1 MRIGLYPGTFDP
13 LTLGHVDIIRRASYL
28 VDKLV
33 IGVAVNNSK
42 SPMFSLQE
50 RVNMINEEIESIE
63 NEFKIQ
69 IITHPFENLLI
80 ECAKDV
86 NANIIIRGLRAV
98 SDFEFEF
105 QMVGMNRV
113 LSNEIE
119 TVFLM
124 ADNSYQPI
132 ASKLVKEIARLGGN
146 TQKFVPNSVY
156 KRLMN
161 IKSIKN

>member
-69 IITHPFENLLI
+69 IIMCFNHQ
-80 ECAKDV
+80 K
-86 NANIIIRGLRAV
+86 G
-98 SDFEFEF
+98 SK
-105 QMVGMNRV
+105 QH
-113 LSNEIE
+113 
-119 TVFLM
+119 FL
-124 ADNSYQPI
+124 
-132 ASKLVKEIARLGGN
+132 
-146 TQKFVPNSVY
+146 
-156 KRLMN
+156 
-161 IKSIKN
+161 

>member
-1 MRIGLYPGTFDP
+1 MKIGLYPGTFDP
-13 LTLGHVDIIRRASYL
+13 LTLGHLDIIRRASLL

-50 RVNMINEEIESIE
+50 RVNMINEEIKIIE
-63 NEFKIQ
+63 GEFGIQ

-98 SDFEFEF
+98 SDFEYEF

-124 ADNSYQPI
+124 ADNSYQSI
-132 ASKLVKEIARLGGN
+132 ASKLVKEIARLGGDTKN
-146 TQKFVPNSVY
+146 FVPSSVH
-156 KRLMN
+156 KRLIN
-161 IKSIKN
+161 ITLES

>member
-42 SPMFSLQE
+42 SPMFSLKE
-50 RVNMINEEIESIE
+50 RVNMINEEIIFIE

-80 ECAKDV
+80 QCAKDV

-98 SDFEFEF
+98 SDFEYEF

>member
-50 RVNMINEEIESIE
+50 RVNMINEEIELIE

-98 SDFEFEF
+98 SDFEYEF

>member
-50 RVNMINEEIESIE
+50 RVNMINEEIELIE

-98 SDFEFEF
+98 SDFEYEF
-105 QMVGMNRV
+105 LMTGMNR
-113 LSNEIE
+113 SIDKDIE
-119 TVFLM
+119 TIFLM
-124 ADNSYQPI
+124 SSEKYHFI
-132 ASKLVKEIARLGGN
+132 SSRFIKEIHKLGGDIS
-146 TQKFVPNSVY
+146 KSVPKPVLDFLS
-156 KRLMN
+156 K
-161 IKSIKN
+161 I

>member
-13 LTLGHVDIIRRASYL
+13 LTMGHVDIIRRASLL

-69 IITHPFENLLI
+69 IINKIFKFNYFRYFWRLKLI
-80 ECAKDV
+80 
-86 NANIIIRGLRAV
+86 
-98 SDFEFEF
+98 
-105 QMVGMNRV
+105 
-113 LSNEIE
+113 
-119 TVFLM
+119 
-124 ADNSYQPI
+124 
-132 ASKLVKEIARLGGN
+132 
-146 TQKFVPNSVY
+146 
-156 KRLMN
+156 
-161 IKSIKN
+161 